1 MVVFF
6 WVLINLIVILFVVIV
21 RGCFAPAVS
30 SRSAGISSAFIGK
43 KGLRVAGWAELF
55 VHFITLLFGFLG
67 FTLFFA
73 AKCATI
79 TMLLYHLF

>member
-1 MVVFF
+1 MAVFF

-21 RGCFAPAVS
+21 RGYFAPVVS
-30 SRSAGISSAFIGK
+30 SRNAGISSAFIGM
-43 KGLRVAGWAELF
+43 KGFRVVGWAALF